1 MLRCRSQ
8 AEILRV
14 RRGAPPRTTPA
25 YPHEQLTQSGTVAL
39 RERLHERVGALPGVV
54 EGSNR
59 TPMPGIRTF
68 LLEGTR
74 TAALA
79 TVRGDGRPHVA
90 PVWFTLDGDDLLFNT
105 GEDTVK
111 GANLRRNGRVALMV
125 DDEEPPFAF
134 VSIEGDV
141 SLSDDLDTMRHWA
154 TPIAARYMGEDQAD
168 AYGRRNAVP
177 GELLVRVRP
186 TKIVA
191 VKGVAD

>member
-1 MLRCRSQ
+1 VYQMTQ
-8 AEILRV
+8 DEIR
-14 RRGAPPRTTPA
+14 A
-25 YPHEQLTQSGTVAL
+25 
-39 RERLHERVGALPGVV
+39 
-54 EGSNR
+54 
-59 TPMPGIRTF
+59 F

-79 TVRGDGRPHVA
+79 TVRPDGRPHVA

-105 GEDTVK
+105 GENTVK
-111 GANLRRNGRVALMV
+111 GANLQRNGRVALMV

-141 SLSDDLDTMRHWA
+141 SLSDDLDTMRYWA
-154 TPIAARYMGEDQAD
+154 TRIAARYMGEDQAE
-168 AYGRRNAVP
+168 AYGKRNAVP